1 MTQYVHVSSDA
12 ESILNAYDRHT
23 NRFRRLAAVMYAAAA
38 RGNRDRLNA
47 IGEELE
53 SIATEMEAPYHD

>member
-1 MTQYVHVSSDA
+1 
-12 ESILNAYDRHT
+12 
-23 NRFRRLAAVMYAAAA
+23 MYAAAA
-38 RGNRDRLNA
+38 REGRDRLIA